1 MKSQRTRPAES
12 IQSLRCGAYT
22 LVPGPIPLI
31 MGVVNVTPDSF
42 SDGGKFHDVHA
53 AVAQAHDLAR
63 AGAAI
68 VDIGGESTRPG
79 ADTVTTAEE
88 LDRVMPVCKALIN
101 GNDTYPPIGVPVS
114 VDTKKAPVAEAVL
127 QAGAHMINDVSAAGD
142 REMAKVLRE
151 AGDSVAVVLMHM
163 KGTPKTMQTAPRY
176 DDVTTEVVDY
186 LTERAE
192 MLIASGVARE
202 RIVLDP
208 GIGFGKRLHDNL
220 NLLNNIDA
228 LRSTGFPIMIG
239 ASRKTFIGKLLDADP
254 EERLTGSLAVAAH
267 CFENGADFVR
277 VHDVK
282 ETNELFRVLDAIR
295 HPDHVE
301 DK

>member
-1 MKSQRTRPAES
+1 
-12 IQSLRCGAYT
+12 
-22 LVPGPIPLI
+22 
-31 MGVVNVTPDSF
+31 MGVVNITPDSF
-42 SDGGKFHDVHA
+42 SDGGDFRDVHA
-53 AVAQAHDLAR
+53 AITQAHDLAR

-68 VDIGGESTRPG
+68 IDIGGESTRPG
-79 ADTVTTAEE
+79 ADAVTMTEE
-88 LDRVMPVCKALIN
+88 LERVMPVCEALIN
-101 GNDTYPPIGVPVS
+101 GNDAYPPIGIPIS
-114 VDTKKAPVAEAVL
+114 VDTKKAAVAEAVL

-142 REMAKVLRE
+142 PEMVKVLRE

-163 KGTPKTMQTAPRY
+163 KGTPKTMQTAPWY
-176 DDVTTEVVDY
+176 DDVTAEVVNF
-186 LTERAE
+186 LTGRAE

-228 LRSTGFPIMIG
+228 LRSTGFPILIG

-254 EERLTGSLAVAAH
+254 KERLTGSLAVAAY
-267 CFENGADFVR
+267 CFDKGTEFVR

-282 ETNELFRVLDAIR
+282 ETSELFRVLDAIR
-295 HPDHVE
+295 HPDPAKE
-301 DK
+301 Q